1 MEGMERVQNCVHLQ
15 CSCHMCFRL
24 YEHTTAHFWNQI
36 IASYQTGYAISFEHD
51 AAFRRTVFSDRQIRE
66 CDNLSTALLV
76 TNTHFWNQ
84 LTISCGTA
92 YAMSLTHEMILKQTV
107 LS

>member
-1 MEGMERVQNCVHLQ
+1 MHLQ

-36 IASYQTGYAISFEHD
+36 IASYQTGYAMSFEHD
-51 AAFRRTVFSDRQIRE
+51 AAFRRTVFSGRQIRE

-92 YAMSLTHEMILKQTV
+92 YAMSLTHEMIL
-107 LS
+107 